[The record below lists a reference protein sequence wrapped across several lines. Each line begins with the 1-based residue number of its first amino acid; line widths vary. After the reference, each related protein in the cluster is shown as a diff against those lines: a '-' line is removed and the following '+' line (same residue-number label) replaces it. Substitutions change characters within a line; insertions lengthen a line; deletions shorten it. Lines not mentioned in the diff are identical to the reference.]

1 MVDQAAPPS
10 LPPVPP
16 LVGREREQATL
27 RDALDAALAGHGS
40 LVLIGGEAGIGKT
53 ALAEVLLAEAIAV
66 GATVLVGRCYDLS
79 ETPPYGPW
87 AEALAHVPHFD
98 GPPAPP
104 DLGGGAGALDRA
116 GLFAAVREYLAA
128 LTARSPLVLLLEDL
142 HWADPASL
150 DLLRTLA
157 RQIGA
162 LALLLLVTYRA
173 DEVMPR
179 RPLYPLLP
187 LLVREARAARLALRP
202 LDLSGVAALVA
213 ACYPLA
219 EDDAVRLVAYLDRRA
234 QGNPFFVGEM
244 LHTLEE
250 SGLLKLLGPDAAS
263 WALGDL
269 AGARLPSLVLQ
280 VIDGRAARLGEG
292 ARGLL
297 AVAAAIGQEFDPG
310 PWAAVGGV
318 GEEAL
323 LLVAEAALEA
333 RLLEAAG
340 DGGRLRFAHALV
352 REALYEAVPPV
363 RRPALHR
370 RIAEALSAAPQPDP
384 DAVAYHFQQSGDA
397 RAYEWLLRAAAR
409 ARTRYAPRSA
419 VDHATRALALGQR
432 HGLAPSPA
440 PYRERGLAY
449 EILGEYALAQADQ
462 EVALVLARAA
472 GQRRAAWQALLD
484 LGQLWAGRDY
494 ARTGDYYRQALDLA
508 RAMGEPADLAHTLN
522 AVGNWH
528 VNVDQPFV
536 GQGYQREALVLF
548 RELGDRR
555 GVSATVDQ
563 LGMALF
569 LAGDLVGAAA
579 EGRAAAATF
588 RQLGDRQ
595 ALATTLAWLC
605 ECGGWYGGE
614 ANAPGLRPAEARQYG
629 EEAVELARAIGSRAG
644 ESFALL
650 MLAVSCAQQGEYGY
664 ALDLLGRGWEL
675 AEEVAHGEWLTE
687 AQLRLGA
694 LHRDLFAADAA
705 RRHLERALAKA
716 RDLHS
721 TCLVRL
727 VSGTLALACVEQGD
741 FARARTLLDPAALGP
756 EEPPYTAG
764 QRHCRLAWL
773 ELALAEGDAA
783 RALRIADGLVS
794 SDAQAAAGRAIP
806 HVWRARARALAALE
820 RRAEALVDA
829 LAARDIAAELGARP
843 LLWRLHADIAVLARA
858 AGRPVDAATAAAAA
872 RALIHDL
879 AGTVPE
885 GDLRE
890 GFLRGALALV
900 PPDTTEPAGAYPAGL
915 TAREVEVL
923 RLVARGLTDAEVA
936 KQLFLSPRTISTHL
950 RSIYGKLDVSS
961 RTAAARLAAE
971 YGLS

>member
-1 MVDQAAPPS
+1 MADQTRHIAPPPIS
-10 LPPVPP
+10 PP
-16 LVGREREQATL
+16 LVGRDRELAAL
-27 RDALDAALAGHGS
+27 REALDAALAGRGS

-53 ALAEVLLAEAIAV
+53 ALAEALLAEAEAR
-66 GATVLVGRCYDLS
+66 GGLALVGRCYDLS
-79 ETPPYGPW
+79 ETSPYDPW
-87 AEALAHVPHFD
+87 VEALARTPHSN
-98 GPPAPP
+98 GLPAPP
-104 DLGGGAGALDRA
+104 DLGVGAGALDRA
-116 GLFAAVREYLAA
+116 GHFEAVREYLAA
-128 LTARSPLVLLLEDL
+128 HSPLVLLLEDL

-173 DEVMPR
+173 DEVRPR

-187 LLVREARAARLALRP
+187 LLVREARAARLTLRP
-202 LDLSGVAALVA
+202 LDLTGVAALVA
-213 ACYPLA
+213 ARYPLA

-234 QGNPFFVGEM
+234 EGNPFFVGEL

-250 SGLLKLLGPDAAS
+250 SGLLKPLGPDAAS

-269 AGARLPSLVLQ
+269 AGARLPSLVRQ

-292 ARGLL
+292 VRGLL

-323 LLVAEAALEA
+323 LLVAEAAMEA

-352 REALYEAVPPV
+352 REALYEAVPTA

-370 RIAEALSAAPQPDP
+370 RIAEALAAAPQPDP
-384 DAVAYHFQQSGDA
+384 DVVAYHFQQSGDA
-397 RAYEWLLRAAAR
+397 RAYDWLLRAAAR
-409 ARTRYAPRSA
+409 ARTRCAPGSA
-419 VDHATRALALGQR
+419 VDHAARALALAQR

-449 EILGEYALAQADQ
+449 ETLGEYALAQADQ
-462 EVALVLARAA
+462 EAALALAQAA

-494 ARTGDYYRQALDLA
+494 ARTGDYYRRALDLA
-508 RAMGEPADLAHTLN
+508 RAMGEPTILAHTLN

-536 GQGYQREALVLF
+536 GQGYQREALALF
-548 RELGDRR
+548 RERGDRR
-555 GVSATVDQ
+555 GIAATADQ

-569 LAGDLVGAAA
+569 LGGDLRGAAA
-579 EGRAAAATF
+579 QGRAAAALF
-588 RQLGDRQ
+588 RQLEDRQ

-614 ANAPGLRPAEARQYG
+614 ASVPGLPLAEARRCG
-629 EEAVELARAIGSRAG
+629 EEAVGLARAIRWRAG
-644 ESFALL
+644 EAFGLL
-650 MLAVSCAQQGEYGY
+650 MLAVSCGQRGEYGA
-664 ALDLLGRGWEL
+664 ALALLERGRAL
-675 AEEVAHGEWLTE
+675 AEDVAHGEWLTE
-687 AQLRLGA
+687 AHFRLGA
-694 LHRDLFAADAA
+694 LHRDLFAAAPA
-705 RRHLERALAKA
+705 RAYLERALALA
-716 RDLHS
+716 HDLNS
-721 TCLVRL
+721 PCLVRL
-727 VSGTLALACVEQGD
+727 VSGTLALACIEQGD
-741 FARARTLLDPAALGP
+741 RARARAVLDAAALGP
-756 EEPPYTAG
+756 EEPPHTAG
-764 QRHCRLAWL
+764 QRHCRLARG
-773 ELALAEGDAA
+773 ELALAEGDPAL
-783 RALRIADGLVS
+783 ALRIAAGLAA
-794 SDAQAAAGRAIP
+794 SDAHAAAGRVAP
-806 HVWRARARALAALE
+806 HVWRLRARALAALE
-820 RRAEALVDA
+820 RRDEALVDL
-829 LAARDIAAELGARP
+829 LAARDAAGEHGARA
-843 LLWRLHADIAVLARA
+843 LLWRLHADIADIARA
-858 AGRPVDAATAAAAA
+858 AGRHVEAATAAAAA

-890 GFLRGALALV
+890 GFLCGALALV
-900 PPDTTEPAGAYPAGL
+900 PPGTTDPAGAYPAGL

-923 RLVARGLTDAEVA
+923 RLVARGLTDAAVA
-936 KQLFLSPRTISTHL
+936 KQLFLSPRTISTYL
-950 RSIYGKLDVSS
+950 RSIYGKLAVSS